1 MQTAIGFYALENK
14 DKIKILASRIYAVA
28 CVEVRNT
35 GAELGEQSRVSQGS
49 TQATGLYIL
58 TLSKD
63 FPLNIPKLQVFFPND
78 LAVEDVF
85 NQLKNIPQAQ
95 NNITLIISNNSETQR
110 KLYTKTKDISN
121 KWVAPLG
128 QELSGLLLSQNAETI
143 LAEILAGQL
152 SLQQISPYR
161 IGGGVANESLFF
173 GRREMLSQII
183 NRDPANYLLV
193 GGRQVGKS
201 TLLKALERRY
211 ADNAAVACFYLSLS
225 NEVFIPRLA
234 SLLKLEKTTDPEV
247 LASKLEAL
255 IQSSGQRYVFL
266 IDEADKFI
274 LHEQQQGYP
283 ILQVLRRLS
292 EEGGCHFVL
301 AGFWQLYQHAV
312 LDYQSPIR
320 NFGELLQVG
329 ALEREACFQL
339 ARVPM
344 NSMQLEYQ
352 SNTLLI
358 SLVDACGQRANLI
371 SKTCQ
376 HIVANLPVKQ
386 RIIETGDVHKALHS
400 DAIRKELTGWVI
412 GDNKHEQHYD
422 RLVVYATVEKADF
435 STGELISLLQES
447 GVKLDIAELERTLSR
462 LEMAFILGREEGR
475 WFYHVPLFVEYMLE
489 ESPALKLAA
498 EIRL

>member
-1 MQTAIGFYALENK
+1 M
-14 DKIKILASRIYAVA
+14 
-28 CVEVRNT
+28 
-35 GAELGEQSRVSQGS
+35 
-49 TQATGLYIL
+49 
-58 TLSKD
+58 TLSKN

-78 LAVEDVF
+78 LAVEDIF

-95 NNITLIISNNSETQR
+95 NDITLIISNNSENQR

-121 KWVAPLG
+121 QWVAPLG
-128 QELSGLLLSQNAETI
+128 QELSRLLLKQNAEIT

-161 IGGGVANESLFF
+161 IGGGVENESLFF

-183 NRDPANYLLV
+183 NRYLANYLLV

-211 ADNAAVACFYLSLS
+211 ADNTAVACFYISLS
-225 NEVFIPRLA
+225 NEVLIPRLA

-247 LASKLEAL
+247 LANNLEQL
-255 IQSSGQRYVFL
+255 VRESGKHYVFL
-266 IDEADKFI
+266 IDEADRFI
-274 LHEQQQGYP
+274 QHEQQQSYP

-292 EEGGCHFVL
+292 EEGGCHFFL

-339 ARVPM
+339 ATVPM
-344 NSMQLEYQ
+344 QPMQLQYANSAIIEQ
-352 SNTLLI
+352 LI
-358 SLVDACGQRANLI
+358 NACGQRANLI
-371 SKTCQ
+371 SKICQ

-386 RIIETGDVHKALHS
+386 RVIEAGDVHEALYS
-400 DAIRKELTGWVI
+400 DEIRKELTGWVI
-412 GDNKHEQHYD
+412 GNNPLEQHYD
-422 RLVVYATVEKADF
+422 RLVVYATVSGDHF
-435 STGELISLLQES
+435 STGELISLLQHE
-447 GVKLDIAELERTLSR
+447 GVILDIAELERTLLR
-462 LEMAFILGREEGR
+462 LEMAFILRREKGR
-475 WFYHVPLFVEYMLE
+475 WLYRVPLFVEYMRE
-489 ESPALKLAA
+489 ESPELKLEA
-498 EIRL
+498 ELLISNDSLTPVPPS